1 MAGFLQT
8 LQRRVAGR
16 VLVYS
21 NLGTAMV
28 RGTASRRGVDVG
40 MEWIIL
46 TAGLV
51 GSQSLTKAAG
61 VLERWTMDLESS
73 MNFGVFRCRS
83 LFVGSVSCTFA

>member
-21 NLGTAMV
+21 NLGTTMV
-28 RGTASRRGVDVG
+28 RGTASHGGVDVG

-46 TAGLV
+46 AG
-51 GSQSLTKAAG
+51 KWADC
-61 VLERWTMDLESS
+61 WTSVESE
-73 MNFGVFRCRS
+73 FD
-83 LFVGSVSCTFA
+83 